1 MTAGTH
7 LGCAPQGSTTESSP
21 AEADVEAGPATVIL
35 TMYLSNN
42 HQGTLTRQGLLLMVL
57 EGTQH
62 CISHTA
68 RSQRERERE
77 STDLGSAFIGVRVRY
92 LGFHGFT
99 LLGEFKTQ
107 KK

>member
-42 HQGTLTRQGLLLMVL
+42 HQGTLKRQGLLLMVL

-77 STDLGSAFIGVRVRY
+77 HRP
-92 LGFHGFT
+92 GFC
-99 LLGEFKTQ
+99 LYWGEGEVPGISWVHSFG
-107 KK
+107 